1 MGQLIPLRKVPPGRP
16 VSALQLEPF
25 HVKMVVSSPTVLQR
39 ELFTQLTL
47 YKTLVVPDVVPN
59 HVTLLGVLVIV
70 GVSVMVGVL
79 VGAGVG
85 NNPGACNRNRS
96 IFT

>member
-1 MGQLIPLRKVPPGRP
+1 MGQLIPLRKVPLGRP

-39 ELFTQLTL
+39 ELLTQLIL
-47 YKTLVVPDVVPN
+47 YKTLVVPEVVPN
-59 HVTLLGVLVIV
+59 HVALSGVLVIV
-70 GVSVMVGVL
+70 GVSVTVGVL

-85 NNPGACNRNRS
+85 NNPGACNFNR
-96 IFT
+96 IMFT